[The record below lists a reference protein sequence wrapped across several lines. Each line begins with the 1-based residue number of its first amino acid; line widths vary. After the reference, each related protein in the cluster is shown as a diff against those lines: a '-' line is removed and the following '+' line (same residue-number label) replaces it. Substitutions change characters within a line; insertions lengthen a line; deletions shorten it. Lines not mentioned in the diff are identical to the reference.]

1 MYNRREKALLSFGQ
15 HQQTPEIIIKQKE
28 KDNRAEQKTRR
39 RRRGMA
45 PCDIPF
51 RNACYNWQN
60 KKEFSDVGEL
70 VGERHHHSIQQW
82 ESLRITL

>member
-51 RNACYNWQN
+51 RTLVITGKTKKNLVMSVNWW
-60 KKEFSDVGEL
+60 
-70 VGERHHHSIQQW
+70 ERDTTIRSSSGKVC
-82 ESLRITL
+82 E